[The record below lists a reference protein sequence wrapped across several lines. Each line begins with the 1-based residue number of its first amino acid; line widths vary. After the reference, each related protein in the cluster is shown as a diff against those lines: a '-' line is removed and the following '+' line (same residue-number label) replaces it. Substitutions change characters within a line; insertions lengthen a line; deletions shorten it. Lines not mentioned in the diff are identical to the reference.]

1 MNEDFKTNPMDR
13 DQSPVWIENA
23 SGVKSCWPKHMAKEM
38 VETNFGWAYA
48 EADEVPTQKTFP
60 IGMGELTPGG
70 LQRRLAAQQSA
81 EISKAVKAEVKKNE
95 KEPEEGEMTEVR
107 TRAKRAG
114 ISRYWVKSEK
124 RLEKELAEKTV

>member
-1 MNEDFKTNPMDR
+1 MNEDFKPNPMDR
-13 DQSPVWIENA
+13 DQTPTWVLNA

-38 VETNFGWAYA
+38 VETNYGWAYA
-48 EADEVPTQKTFP
+48 EPDEVPVQKAFP

-81 EISKAVKAEVKKNE
+81 EISKAVKAEVKKE
-95 KEPEEGEMTEVR
+95 KENVPEGEMTEVR

-114 ISRYWVKSEK
+114 ISRYWIKSEK